1 MTTAASPRTAAGS
14 VTPGLFS
21 SWRYFRHTMGNAL
34 IVTRRE
40 VLDSFRDWRIIAPII
55 ILTFLFPALSQFGA
69 TMMINFVTEY
79 GAELI
84 GERTIPFLLMI
95 VGFFPISLSLVIALE
110 TFVGEKER
118 RSLEPLLSSPLTNLE
133 LYIGKTLAAMIPPLV
148 ASYLGMMVYMVS
160 LLFGDLAWRPQPV
173 LIVQIVLLTT
183 AQALL
188 MVTGA
193 VVVSSQTT
201 STRAANLLA
210 SFIIVPMSLMIILES
225 IVMFG
230 APDAESPNGIF
241 ALWVILVGLLL
252 GTALFMRIGTRI
264 FRREELLGSS
274 LDMLNLRWIGR
285 TLWRSLRGSTDLG
298 LAGWYRAEVWSAL
311 RKLGAPTAAVA
322 LCMAAALIGGY
333 VIGQVSDWQ
342 IPAGSLVE
350 IETMN
355 QNFRMWYE
363 LGSNPG
369 TVVMAV
375 WQNGR
380 VLLAAT
386 LLAMVSFGVMAV
398 VLAILPFGI
407 LGWIFS
413 QFALLGIDPSLFF
426 AAVVPHSL
434 VEVPAILIAT
444 AAAFRLGAI
453 ITQKPPQGQTVGQTW
468 LGAAADAM
476 KVGVAVVLPLLIL
489 AALVEVF
496 ITPEV
501 VQVVIGG

>member
-1 MTTAASPRTAAGS
+1 MS
-14 VTPGLFS
+14 
-21 SWRYFRHTMGNAL
+21 NAL
-34 IVTRRE
+34 IVTQRE
-40 VLDSFRDWRIIAPII
+40 VADSFRDWRIIAPII

-95 VGFFPISLSLVIALE
+95 VGFFPISLSMVIALE

-118 RSLEPLLSSPLTNLE
+118 RSLEPLLSTPLTNLE
-133 LYIGKTLAAMIPPLV
+133 LYIGKTLAAMIPPLA
-148 ASYLGMMVYMVS
+148 ASYLGMMVYMTS
-160 LLFGDLAWRPQPV
+160 LLFGNLAWRPQPM
-173 LIVQIVLLTT
+173 LIVQIVMLTT

-241 ALWVILVGLLL
+241 ALWVILAGLLL
-252 GTALFMRIGTRI
+252 GTVLFMRIGTRI
-264 FRREELLGSS
+264 FQREELLGSS

-285 TLWRSLRGSTDLG
+285 TLWQSFRGPAGLG
-298 LAGWYRAEVWSAL
+298 LVGWYRVEVWGAV
-311 RKLGAPTAAVA
+311 RKLGAPVAAVA
-322 LCMAAALIGGY
+322 LCMAVALVAGH
-333 VIGQVSDWQ
+333 VIGQASEWQ
-342 IPAGSLVE
+342 IPPDSVVGTE
-350 IETMN
+350 EMN
-355 QNFRMWYE
+355 QNFRMWFE
-363 LGSNPG
+363 LGSNPAS
-369 TVVMAV
+369 VLLAV

-386 LLAMVSFGVMAV
+386 ILAAVSFGVMAI
-398 VLAILPFGI
+398 VLAIIPFGI
-407 LGWIFS
+407 LGWIFA
-413 QFALLGIDPSLFF
+413 QFALLGIDSGLFF

-434 VEVPAILIAT
+434 VETPAILIAT

-453 ITQKPPQGQTVGQTW
+453 IAQKLPRGQTVGEAW
-468 LGAAADAM
+468 LHAAADTI
-476 KVGVAVVLPLLIL
+476 KIGVAVVLPLLIL

-496 ITPEV
+496 VTPAV
-501 VQVVIGG
+501 VQMAIGG